1 MWDSV
6 FDDYVHIYTEITFQT
21 NWIHIFSHDIQQEE
35 WICSRWKSL
44 IVDVFYSLMHFGFLF
59 LSHSLMHTI
68 SAHNSTASSWTNPPW
83 GLNDQWSLKSKD
95 IFFLEYYLQKSSKH
109 NLQLLQGPEV
119 CYGKVWTCTFN
130 ASHSNLGFA
139 YLTYLLIR
147 QELARV
153 LELLC
158 TDWTR
163 KPSTLANLTY
173 YFSWPVQFSAGVN
186 NHNDM

>member
-1 MWDSV
+1 M
-6 FDDYVHIYTEITFQT
+6 
-21 NWIHIFSHDIQQEE
+21 
-35 WICSRWKSL
+35 R
-44 IVDVFYSLMHFGFLF
+44 FGFWWLCSHLYWDHISNKLNSHFFTWYSAGGMDLF
-59 LSHSLMHTI
+59 KMKKSDCWCFLFFDAFWVSFPFPFFD
-68 SAHNSTASSWTNPPW
+68 AHNKCTQLNCLQLDQPTS
-83 GLNDQWSLKSKD
+83 NDQWSLKSED

-147 QELARV
+147 QDLARV

-186 NHNDM
+186 THDDM